1 MYHLCEGNFRSIV
14 SVVLY
19 SCNLRVHSRGKE
31 IATKGVKGEKKKKEF
46 VQMCK

>member
-14 SVVLY
+14 WVVLY
-19 SCNLRVHSRGKE
+19 SCNLRVHRRGKE
-31 IATKGVKGEKKKKEF
+31 IATKGVKGGGEEF